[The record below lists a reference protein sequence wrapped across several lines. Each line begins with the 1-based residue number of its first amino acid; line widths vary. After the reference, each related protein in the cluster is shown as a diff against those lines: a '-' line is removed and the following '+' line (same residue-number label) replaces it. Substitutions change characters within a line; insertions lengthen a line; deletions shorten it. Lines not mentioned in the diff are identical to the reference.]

1 MQGVNMGFGSGNA
14 SFTRFKIIDEIPG
27 QLWSEISGKL
37 KLFAFQDIDNRPDE
51 RFWGWTNIDDMLDTS
66 WQSSPPEKGHY
77 LAFSLRLDTRRI
89 APAVFKKHYT
99 LALREEEQ
107 KAKAEGH
114 AFVSRL
120 RRQELRQAVR
130 QRLLQRSLPIP
141 AEFNVIWNTQN
152 GIVYFASTQAKM
164 VEMFTEH
171 FSKTFELDLEQ
182 LTPYTMATNLLGEN
196 IAPKLDALQGTIFV

>member
-1 MQGVNMGFGSGNA
+1 MGFGSGNA

-120 RRQELRQAVR
+120 RHQELRQAVR

-141 AEFNVIWNTQN
+141 AEFNVIWKKWLKCLPS
-152 GIVYFASTQAKM
+152 IF
-164 VEMFTEH
+164 
-171 FSKTFELDLEQ
+171 
-182 LTPYTMATNLLGEN
+182 
-196 IAPKLDALQGTIFV
+196 PKLLNWIWSSLPHIPWPPTCLAKISPRNWTLCKALFLYNPIIKAI

>member
-1 MQGVNMGFGSGNA
+1 MGFGSGNA
-14 SFTRFKIIDEIPG
+14 SFTRFKITDEIPDP
-27 QLWSEISGKL
+27 LWSEIPGKL

-51 RFWGWTNIDDMLDTS
+51 RFWGWTNIDDMLDTA

-77 LAFSLRLDTRRI
+77 ITFSLRLDTRRI

-114 AFVSRL
+114 AFISRL
-120 RRQELRQAVR
+120 RRQELKQAVR
-130 QRLLQRSLPIP
+130 QRLMQRSLPIP
-141 AEFNVIWNTQN
+141 AEFNVIWNTES

-164 VEMFTEH
+164 IEMFTAH

-182 LTPYTMATNLLGEN
+182 LTPYTLATNLLGEN
-196 IAPKLDALQGTIFV
+196 IAQKLDTLQGTIFV

>member
-1 MQGVNMGFGSGNA
+1 MGFGSGNA
-14 SFTRFKIIDEIPG
+14 SFTRFKITDEVPDL
-27 QLWSEISGKL
+27 LWSEIPGKL

-51 RFWGWTNIDDMLDTS
+51 RFWGWTNIDDMLDTG

-107 KAKAEGH
+107 KAKTEGH

-130 QRLLQRSLPIP
+130 QRLMQRSLPIP
-141 AEFNVIWNTQN
+141 AEFNVIWNTEK
-152 GIVYFASTQAKM
+152 GIVYFASTQSKM
-164 VEMFTEH
+164 IEMFTEH

-182 LTPYTMATNLLGEN
+182 LTPYTLATNLFGEN